1 MNKRLIAYVHGV
13 DDPAGR
19 FRIGQYVP
27 YFRQAGW
34 DVALRPRRPAQ
45 PWVTPWKNPL
55 LQAAH
60 RRVGGLVRRI
70 NRLRDIDA
78 AARFDAVFLN
88 RDLLEGRYVYEERLF
103 RHNPRVV
110 FDFDDAIFLGK
121 KADHIG
127 RICERAAWV
136 TVGNEYL
143 AAFARQFTP
152 RVTVIPTVIDTRL
165 YHVGPDHARATP
177 GTVRIGWLG
186 SSQSIAQTLY
196 PHVEMVAELQRELGF
211 EFVIVSKPRPEPPRH
226 GLRWTYVEWSPL
238 VETQIA
244 NHFDVGIMPL
254 IDEPFQRGKC
264 GCKLLQ
270 YMAAGLP
277 AVASPVGI
285 NEELVGGG
293 ERGFAASEPT
303 EWRRALAALMDDA
316 GLRNRLGREG
326 RQFVAEHYSVDRWF
340 PELLSV
346 IEQVSRQSQSPAG
359 AA

>member
-19 FRIGQYVP
+19 FRIGQYMP
-27 YFRQAGW
+27 HLRQAGW
-34 DVALRPRRPAQ
+34 DVSLRPRRPAQ
-45 PWVTPWKNPL
+45 PWITPWKSPL

-60 RRVGGLVRRI
+60 RRIGGLVRRI

-110 FDFDDAIFLGK
+110 FDFDDAIFLGE

-136 TVGNEYL
+136 TVGNESL

-152 RVTVIPTVIDTRL
+152 RVTVIPTAIDTSL
-165 YHVGPDHARATP
+165 YHGGPDRATATT
-177 GTVRIGWLG
+177 GALRIGWLG

-196 PHVEMVAELQRELGF
+196 PHVGMVAELQRELGF

-254 IDEPFQRGKC
+254 IDEPYQRGKC

-285 NEELVGGG
+285 NKELLGGG
-293 ERGFAASEPT
+293 DRGFAASEPT

-316 GLRNRLGREG
+316 GLRNRLGRVG
-326 RQFVAEHYSVDRWF
+326 RQFVAEQYSVDRWF

-346 IEQVSRQSQSPAG
+346 IEQVSHRSQSPAG

>member
-19 FRIGQYVP
+19 FRIGQYMP
-27 YFRQAGW
+27 HLRQAGW
-34 DVALRPRRPAQ
+34 DVSLRPRRPAQ
-45 PWVTPWKNPL
+45 PWITPWKSPL

-60 RRVGGLVRRI
+60 RRIGGLVRRI

-110 FDFDDAIFLGK
+110 FDFDDAIFLGE

-136 TVGNEYL
+136 TVGNESL

-152 RVTVIPTVIDTRL
+152 RVTVIPTAIDTSL
-165 YHVGPDHARATP
+165 YHGGPDRATATT
-177 GTVRIGWLG
+177 GALRIGWLG

-196 PHVEMVAELQRELGF
+196 PHVGMVAELQRELDF

-254 IDEPFQRGKC
+254 IDEPYQRGKC

-285 NEELVGGG
+285 NKELLGGG
-293 ERGFAASEPT
+293 DRGFAASEPT

-316 GLRNRLGREG
+316 GLRNRLGRVG
-326 RQFVAEHYSVDRWF
+326 RQFVAEQYSVDRWF

-346 IEQVSRQSQSPAG
+346 IEQVSHRSQSPAG

>member
-19 FRIGQYVP
+19 FRIGQYLP
-27 YFRQAGW
+27 HLRQAGW
-34 DVALRPRRPAQ
+34 DVSLRPRRPAQ
-45 PWVTPWKNPL
+45 PWVTPWENPL
-55 LQAAH
+55 LQAVH
-60 RRVGGLVRRI
+60 RRVGTLVRRI

-110 FDFDDAIFLGK
+110 FDFDDAIFLGE

-136 TVGNEYL
+136 TVGNESL

-152 RVTVIPTVIDTRL
+152 RVTVIPTAIDTSL
-165 YHVGPDHARATP
+165 YHGGPDRATATT
-177 GTVRIGWLG
+177 GALRIGWLG

-196 PHVEMVAELQRELGF
+196 PHVGMVAELQRELDF

-254 IDEPFQRGKC
+254 IDEPYQRGKC

-285 NEELVGGG
+285 NKELLGGG
-293 ERGFAASEPT
+293 DRGFAASEPT
-303 EWRRALAALMDDA
+303 EWRRALAALMDDP
-316 GLRNRLGREG
+316 GLRNRLGRVG

-340 PELLSV
+340 PDFLSV
-346 IEQVSRQSQSPAG
+346 IEQVSHQSR
-359 AA
+359 

>member
-27 YFRQAGW
+27 YLRQAGW

-55 LQAAH
+55 LQVAH
-60 RRVGGLVRRI
+60 RRIGGLVRRI

-78 AARFDAVFLN
+78 ADRFDAVFLN
-88 RDLLEGRYVYEERLF
+88 RDLLEGKYVYEERLF
-103 RHNPRVV
+103 QRNPRVV
-110 FDFDDAIFLGK
+110 FDFDDAIFLGG

-136 TVGNEYL
+136 TVGNEHL

-152 RVTVIPTVIDTRL
+152 RVTVIPTVIDTSL
-165 YHVGPDHARATP
+165 YSADPDRARANT
-177 GTVRIGWLG
+177 GSVRVGWLG
-186 SSQSIAQTLY
+186 SAQSIAQTLY
-196 PHVEMVAELQRELGF
+196 PHVEMLADLQRELGF
-211 EFVIVSKPRPEPPRH
+211 EFVIISKPRPEPPRH

-238 VETQIA
+238 VETRIA
-244 NHFDVGIMPL
+244 DHFDIGIMPL
-254 IDEPFQRGKC
+254 LDEPFQRGKC

-285 NEELVGGG
+285 NEPLVGGG
-293 ERGFAASEPT
+293 ERGLAATNPA
-303 EWRRALAALMDDA
+303 EWRKALSALMDNAD
-316 GLRNRLGREG
+316 LRDRLGCAG
-326 RQFVAEHYSVDRWF
+326 RQFVTEQYSVHHWF

-346 IEQVSRQSQSPAG
+346 IEQVSHQSQSPAG